1 MERNMTKKISESTES
16 FQALRSVGGYFTNG
30 NISTLEKFFVTALAL
45 LYIISPLDIIPDVIP
60 VLGWA
65 DDVGVGALFAAFC
78 AWRNRNSLA
87 KESSRE
93 TTPEQAGTSSENDP
107 SSVIIDAEVIDRQS
121 SPFKHKCHTT
131 EQPEAEIFHKKG

>member
-1 MERNMTKKISESTES
+1 MTKKISESTES

-60 VLGWA
+60 ILGWA

-78 AWRNRNSLA
+78 AWRNRNSPT
-87 KESSRE
+87 KESSQKS
-93 TTPEQAGTSSENDP
+93 TPEQAEASVGNDP

-121 SPFKHKCHTT
+121 SPFKQKCHAA
-131 EQPEAEIFHKKG
+131 EQPEAEIFRKKV